1 MTRVPFAAA
10 SLASL
15 LLATAAP
22 VAADEF
28 TDVVQS
34 ALDAYADGDITVA
47 REELDYALQLLTAMK
62 ADSLSTFL
70 PEPRE
75 GWTREEAEAE
85 GAGPALAMFG
95 GGTAAAATYRRGGEE
110 FTLTLL
116 ANSPMVSGIGAMV
129 SGMASL
135 GGGKTVRIQ
144 RTQFSID
151 GEEMQGVVGGTVL
164 VSVSGSASVEDKT
177 AHLEAMDFR
186 ALADF

>member
-1 MTRVPFAAA
+1 VSRFPLAVAAITA
-10 SLASL
+10 A
-15 LLATAAP
+15 LLAATPPAM
-22 VAADEF
+22 ADEF

-34 ALDAYADGDITVA
+34 ALEAYADGDITVA
-47 REELDYALQLLTAMK
+47 REELDYAMQLLTAMK
-62 ADSLSTFL
+62 ADSLATFL

-75 GWTREEAEAE
+75 GWTREAAEAE
-85 GAGPALAMFG
+85 GAGPAMAMFG
-95 GGTAAAATYRRGGEE
+95 GGTAAAATYRRGAEE

-135 GGGKTVRIQ
+135 GGSQTVRIQ
-144 RTQFSID
+144 RTQFSVD
-151 GEEMQGVVGGTVL
+151 GDEMQGVAGGKVL
-164 VSVSGSASVEDKT
+164 VSVSGNARVEDKT